1 MCPPLLIPLG
11 AALTGG
17 TAATAGTALA
27 ATQAAVGASTLM
39 GVASAGLQIRGQ
51 QIQAKTQQR
60 IQANASKV
68 EKQRYLNEVSSL
80 RSQQAQEQVA
90 MAQKLQSNKTRAR
103 EARATARVSA
113 GEAGVAG
120 LSVNALM
127 NDLTR
132 KEAMYNNSVTTQ
144 GQMLDVR
151 RELALRDA
159 GLGFTNNMLRINR
172 PIEEVDYAGALM
184 SGEQAGLSTY
194 GALQGSGFGQSS
206 GSTSGT
212 SMKSV
217 AKLSQ
222 KSSNMGMLDLP
233 KYKSAFNSYT

>member
-1 MCPPLLIPLG
+1 MCVPIAVLG
-11 AALTGG
+11 MS
-17 TAATAGTALA
+17 AATT
-27 ATQAAVGASTLM
+27 AAVGL

-51 QIQAKTQQR
+51 QIQAKTQEKL
-60 IQANASKV
+60 QANASKV
-68 EKQRYLNEVSSL
+68 ERTRYLNEVSSL

-90 MAQKLQSNKTRAR
+90 MAQKLQANKARAR

-132 KEAMYNNSVTTQ
+132 KEAMYNNSVNTQ

-151 RELALRDA
+151 RELSLRDA

-172 PIEEVDYAGALM
+172 PIEEVNYAGALV
-184 SGEQAGLSTY
+184 SGAQTGLSTY
-194 GALQGSGFGQSS
+194 GALQGSGFGQ
-206 GSTSGT
+206 GSTGT
-212 SMKSV
+212 KNIPIDNS
-217 AKLSQ
+217 L
-222 KSSNMGMLDLP
+222 
-233 KYKSAFNSYT
+233 YKGATFK